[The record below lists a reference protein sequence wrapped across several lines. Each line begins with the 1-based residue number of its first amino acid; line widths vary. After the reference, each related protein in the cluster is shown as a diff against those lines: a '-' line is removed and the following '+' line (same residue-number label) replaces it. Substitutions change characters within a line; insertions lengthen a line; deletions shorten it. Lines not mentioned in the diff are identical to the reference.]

1 MTKPRSLNSKLTNLS
16 ILLSQ
21 YDMTFIP
28 QKVVKGQALA
38 DFLVAHPVSETSKLH
53 EDIRDEVI
61 EANMTS
67 DDEVWQIFFDSASSM
82 GSKDKIVA

>member
-1 MTKPRSLNSKLTNLS
+1 
-16 ILLSQ
+16 
-21 YDMTFIP
+21 MTFIP

-67 DDEVWQIFFDSASSM
+67 DDEVWQIFFDSASRVV
-82 GSKDKIVA
+82 SKDKIVA